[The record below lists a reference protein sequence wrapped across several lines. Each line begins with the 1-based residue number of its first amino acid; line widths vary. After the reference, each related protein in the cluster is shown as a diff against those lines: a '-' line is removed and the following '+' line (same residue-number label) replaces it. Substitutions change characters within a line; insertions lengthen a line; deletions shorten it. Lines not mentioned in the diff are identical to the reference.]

1 MCPKIFQPQQT
12 IYKRKFHS
20 RLRNKI
26 NSWMKNDG
34 RHKRC
39 IYCRIYLYLNLDT
52 VFIYVFYTE
61 VYKKIKIQ
69 LNLVKIKI
77 QLNLVKIKIQLNQV
91 KIKIRLQLVEIKI
104 QLNLVKVKIQLDL
117 VKIQSQLT
125 LSRSMMAIAGWWR
138 KKSRKYLLLDDK
150 TT

>member
-1 MCPKIFQPQQT
+1 
-12 IYKRKFHS
+12 
-20 RLRNKI
+20 
-26 NSWMKNDG
+26 MKNDG

-69 LNLVKIKI
+69 LNLVKIKIQLKLVEIKI

>member
-1 MCPKIFQPQQT
+1 
-12 IYKRKFHS
+12 
-20 RLRNKI
+20 
-26 NSWMKNDG
+26 MKNDG

-61 VYKKIKIQ
+61 VYKK
-69 LNLVKIKI
+69 
-77 QLNLVKIKIQLNQV
+77 
-91 KIKIRLQLVEIKI
+91 IKI